1 MNVDKL
7 YEDACKLAMYKSFGD
22 AKDYKETVN
31 QIYHE
36 LILSQKG
43 DVYEKETL
51 PLRIYG

>member
-7 YEDACKLAMYKSFGD
+7 YEDACKLAMYKNFGD

-36 LILSQKG
+36 LISSQKG
-43 DVYEKETL
+43 DAYGKEAV
-51 PLRIYG
+51 PLHIYD